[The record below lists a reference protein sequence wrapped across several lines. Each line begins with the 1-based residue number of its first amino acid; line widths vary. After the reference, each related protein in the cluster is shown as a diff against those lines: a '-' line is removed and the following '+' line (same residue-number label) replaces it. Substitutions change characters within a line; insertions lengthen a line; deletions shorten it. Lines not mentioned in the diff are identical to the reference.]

1 MGFPEVSMYG
11 AYPWGGFGANPVP
24 AHHQKLWNEQKDL
37 LAGGFLYSEGIFEDL
52 NKVLYAQFYWQK
64 DRSAESIMDEY
75 IAYEFSP
82 VVVAPVRK
90 ALEILE
96 TNLPRKAENLRQRRA
111 PRFVL
116 EHPSGTAEA
125 LRSASVQ
132 AEQQLS
138 PRARGHGAGAFSIFA
153 RSSTT
158 SLVRM
163 TSSVSARCEQA
174 LQELTNI
181 YYAQNAIM
189 AVSPVSKEA
198 ITRHRAA
205 VGRDL

>member
-96 TNLPRKAENLRQRRA
+96 TNLPRKAENLDKGV

-125 LRSASVQ
+125 LRLLVQ

-138 PRARGHGAGAFSIFA
+138 PRGR
-153 RSSTT
+153 RSWRWRILYLRALVDDE
-158 SLVRM
+158 LVRNDFR
-163 TSSVSARCEQA
+163 VSARCEQA